1 MRVRV
6 VPELGDERKSV
17 EDGLDDG
24 ALHALTASV
33 NEADFDETGVVR
45 GGDVLLDDGRNVGG
59 RKGVEI
65 ELVFD
70 RNVLHAREK
79 RAMTLVV
86 IPPRAVNAPV
96 TVIRRGWQAATR
108 SSRILFVAAS

>member
-6 VPELGDERKSV
+6 VPELGDERMSI

-24 ALHALTASV
+24 ALHAAAAPVHEPDLD
-33 NEADFDETGVVR
+33 EARFV
-45 GGDVLLDDGRNVGG
+45 GGRDVLVDDGRNVGG

-65 ELVFD
+65 ELVLD
-70 RNVLHAREK
+70 RDLLHAREN
-79 RAMTLVV
+79 RAMTFVV
-86 IPPRAVNAPV
+86 MPPRAVNAPV
-96 TVIRRGWQAATR
+96 TVMRRGWHAATR